1 MKVYSSN
8 AIYDMAL
15 LGQAPTG
22 TSTINI
28 DFIPENIAVIDSVT
42 GLPAFATVTQLSIV
56 SAGQQIANL
65 TGARIAGFGRI
76 GQFISGA
83 AQLLGSWLQLALG
96 RVNGS
101 TTITIT
107 HANVATLQVFGV
119 SSGFSN
125 DVVNYVETSINANA
139 NQSFGNFEALIL
151 STPANVDRVNITFA
165 DGFNDDFS
173 VSELKAMVSSLQNTN
188 ADGLLN
194 GGLLIP
200 NLGNIVNC
208 VVYINALGNCVV
220 GVKRIVLK

>member
-1 MKVYSSN
+1 MKVYSLN

-42 GLPAFATVTQLSIV
+42 GLPALGVVTQLSIV

-76 GQFISGA
+76 GQFINGA

-107 HANVATLQVFGV
+107 HANVATLQIFGV

-151 STPANVDRVNITFA
+151 STPANVDRVNITFT

-173 VSELKAMVSSLQNTN
+173 VPELKAMVSSLQNTN

-194 GGLLIP
+194 GGLFIP
-200 NLGNIVNC
+200 NLGNILNC

>member
-1 MKVYSSN
+1 
-8 AIYDMAL
+8 MAL